1 MVDLYLNL
9 GNSSIE
15 LGEGHKVSPI
25 PGVNPGAD
33 FFARQETMLEYLSLY
48 PGTNPELR
56 RDYAEYLQQS
66 SGQDY
71 SMLLMFKLLAFLQLL

>member
-1 MVDLYLNL
+1 
-9 GNSSIE
+9 
-15 LGEGHKVSPI
+15 
-25 PGVNPGAD
+25 
-33 FFARQETMLEYLSLY
+33 MLEYLSLY